1 MLEQGLRDAVE
12 RLTGHGNPW
21 ASVRG
26 PFSACAA
33 TAMRRGISM
42 QSFLWSHP
50 RHGEVS
56 VVQSGPRTVR
66 KWLYH
71 VVLQWLW
78 EKVASRE
85 GVPEL
90 FL

>member
-1 MLEQGLRDAVE
+1 MLEQGLRDAVV
-12 RLTGHGNPW
+12 RLTDHGNPW
-21 ASVRG
+21 ASISG

-33 TAMRRGISM
+33 TALRLGISM
-42 QSFLWSHP
+42 QGFVWSHP

-56 VVQSGPRTVR
+56 VAQSGPRAVR
-66 KWLYH
+66 KWLH
-71 VVLQWLW
+71 QVVLQWLW

-90 FL
+90 SL